1 MLRSLASTFT
11 GARYE
16 QALVKPILLP
26 SYGRAFLAIS
36 GFGSS
41 SVSLVAQLAWRGFP
55 CCPSILLQILR
66 LLTRSLGGHIFH
78 LAGFG
83 VVSLLRVRL
92 HVGDLR

>member
-41 SVSLVAQLAWRGFP
+41 SVSLVA
-55 CCPSILLQILR
+55 
-66 LLTRSLGGHIFH
+66 
-78 LAGFG
+78 
-83 VVSLLRVRL
+83 
-92 HVGDLR
+92 